1 MGMTGNQDPQA
12 DDAISFGPFR
22 LYAAQRLIE
31 SAGAPLQLGARAL
44 DILIALVEQ
53 AGKVVSKTDLII
65 RVWPD
70 VTVDEGNLRVHV
82 AMLRKAL
89 GDGEAGAR
97 YVTTVSG
104 QGYCFVAPIVRSS
117 APKPPVTVSAR
128 AERAHHLP
136 TRLTRMVGRDQIV
149 REISEQLAAK
159 RFVTVAGPARFI
171 FSISVRSTIRCWCRA
186 RSPRR
191 SDCWCS
197 RRTRPRA

>member
-1 MGMTGNQDPQA
+1 MIGNQDLQA
-12 DDAISFGPFR
+12 DDNITFGSFR

-31 SAGAPLQLGARAL
+31 SAGDRLHLGARAL

-53 AGKVVSKTDLII
+53 AGKVVSKNDLLT

-82 AMLRKAL
+82 AALRKAL

-117 APKPPVTVSAR
+117 AGRAALTVTAR
-128 AERAHHLP
+128 PERAHHLP

-149 REISEQLAAK
+149 REISDQLAAK
-159 RFVTVAGPARFI
+159 RFVTIAGPGGIGKTTVAV
-171 FSISVRSTIRCWCRA
+171 SVA
-186 RSPRR
+186 HEMLPKF
-191 SDCWCS
+191 
-197 RRTRPRA
+197 AGGVH